1 MPRYT
6 SVQSLSDTNTK
17 VVTGYLDGSGTSADG
32 TAGST
37 QGAGTGISGGAAII
51 EKVVNYTSSIAGA
64 NSSEFHAYL
73 GGKKREIERL
83 EAIDKMQKEQEE
95 ATRLADK
102 RELYEKEFEEKTRKN
117 ALKRKKKKDK
127 MKLHKKLHK
136 TSGHDN
142 NDNNDNDNNNN
153 GADEDVE

>member
-17 VVTGYLDGSGTSADG
+17 VVAGYLDSSSSDGNNAGSGGNG
-32 TAGST
+32 T
-37 QGAGTGISGGAAII
+37 SGGAAII

-83 EAIDKMQKEQEE
+83 EAIDKMQKEQE
-95 ATRLADK
+95 AARLLVEK

-117 ALKRKKKKDK
+117 AMKRKKKKDK
-127 MKLHKKLHK
+127 MQQKKIRK
-136 TSGHDN
+136 TEGNNIDN
-142 NDNNDNDNNNN
+142 NNDNDNNIRDS
-153 GADEDVE
+153 DEDDSKDAQ